1 MKVQHKRQEPQN
13 QEYQQQEYPT
23 QDYTGSASYPI
34 QTYSEYP
41 TQQYQQGY
49 ESQGNSESANE
60 SSRTA
65 TPVLPPQITSAS
77 KADDAKPTA
86 KEIPNEES

>member
-1 MKVQHKRQEPQN
+1 MKVQHKRQEPN

-23 QDYTGSASYPI
+23 QDYTGSASYPT

-60 SSRTA
+60 SSRGP
-65 TPVLPPQITSAS
+65 TPVLPPQNTSAS
-77 KADDAKPTA
+77 KSDDANPTA